1 MKRQPIPFPSQLEC
15 GCVLYCDRC
24 LDEKPLSSADL
35 EFSRRLFDCFGEG
48 WFDVRCWTAAEFSAI
63 STGDESVERLNA

>member
-1 MKRQPIPFPSQLEC
+1 MKKEPISFPTQLEC
-15 GCVLYCDRC
+15 GCYRYCDAC

-48 WFDVRCWTAAEFSAI
+48 WFDVRCWSAAEFSAI
-63 STGDESVERLNA
+63 ATGGGSVEPLNR